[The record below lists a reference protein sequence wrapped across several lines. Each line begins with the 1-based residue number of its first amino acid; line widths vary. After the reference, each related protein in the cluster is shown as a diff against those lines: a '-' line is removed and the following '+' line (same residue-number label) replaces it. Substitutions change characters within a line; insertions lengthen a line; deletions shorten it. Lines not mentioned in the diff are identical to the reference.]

1 MCSNLNSIA
10 KENMK
15 SPSFEVY
22 KSLFMEND
30 STTKFVN
37 QFFLTYPQIGHSMR
51 SFLDNNI
58 NNIENCLS
66 RLQSDWD
73 SIKKWFATQL

>member
-1 MCSNLNSIA
+1 
-10 KENMK
+10 MK